1 MDNVTRKIWVDKKCT
16 IDWVAVKYHLNVG
29 SLSIDMSA
37 DYLSTYWPTPS
48 ANLLVDMLAERSTRI
63 RLICRSIWQPR
74 VGRHIGWHVD
84 CVSADSV
91 NQYLA
96 RGAQITQDPKSVL
109 FHEKQPW
116 RSETVIKDGFEARNG
131 TWISILNIPCRNS
144 VHLKYTLYRW

>member
-1 MDNVTRKIWVDKKCT
+1 M
-16 IDWVAVKYHLNVG
+16 KYRLNVG
-29 SLSIDMSA
+29 GVSIDMSP

-63 RLICRSIWQPR
+63 WLRCRLIWQPR
-74 VGRHIGWHVD
+74 VGRHIGRHVD

-96 RGAQITQDPKSVL
+96 RGAQITQDSKSVL
-109 FHEKQPW
+109 FLEKQPW

-131 TWISILNIPCRNS
+131 TWISIWNILSRKTGLPLQKFHCS
-144 VHLKYTLYRW
+144 LKFSAGTTPKVSFH